1 MSLMFIVYVVGLIP
15 NIIGLL
21 QGVLSLCG
29 AVGLLLVIA
38 LPAWCDYQFEMVISN
53 LKKYAFIPITAAIL
67 LVVVPSEKTTYYMIA
82 AYGTE
87 KLIENPTAQA
97 LASDG
102 VDVLK
107 ELLAKAKRELAED
120 KPKESAK

>member
-21 QGVLSLCG
+21 QGLLALCG
-29 AVGLLLVIA
+29 AIGLLLVIA
-38 LPAWCDYQFEMVISN
+38 LPAWWDDQFEMVVGN

-107 ELLAKAKRELAED
+107 ELLAKAKRELTEE
-120 KPKESAK
+120 KPKESTK